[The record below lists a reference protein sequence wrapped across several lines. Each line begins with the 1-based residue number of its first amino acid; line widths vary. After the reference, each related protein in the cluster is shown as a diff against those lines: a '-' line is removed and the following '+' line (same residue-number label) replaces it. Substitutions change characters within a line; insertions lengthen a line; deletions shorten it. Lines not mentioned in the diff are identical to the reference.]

1 MMLYGF
7 TTYNVMLIHFVYT
20 EKAKTESPE
29 SDKILIDIDSTNC
42 HSVEIILPIDMGNIG
57 ILSLLLSIMV

>member
-1 MMLYGF
+1 
-7 TTYNVMLIHFVYT
+7 MLIHFVYT
-20 EKAKTESPE
+20 EKAKTESPK